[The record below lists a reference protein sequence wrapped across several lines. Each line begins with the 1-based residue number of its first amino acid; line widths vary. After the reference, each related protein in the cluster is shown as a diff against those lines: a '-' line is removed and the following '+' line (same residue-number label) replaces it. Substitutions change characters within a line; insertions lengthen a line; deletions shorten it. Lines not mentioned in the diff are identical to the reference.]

1 MPGKVLIVDE
11 LAVNRIVLKVK
22 LAAAFYAVEIASSAA
37 EARACMATASPD
49 IVLIGDSLSREDVAT
64 LLECAA
70 RTGPETPVQCI
81 MLTSDETPATR
92 LAALARGATDVICKP
107 VPDTVLLARLRNLIR
122 RRDRQAELGV
132 SGENAQF
139 LGFAERA
146 AAFEGPAKVA
156 VVTPRKRKEPSP
168 ARILHGKM
176 QMKSKLITP
185 ADILASDATEWDVLV
200 AELPEAPRMSDLA
213 FLSDLKVKLAARTAG
228 LVLIVPEGRSELIS
242 NAYDL
247 GADDVVT
254 DATDPR
260 EIDLRVA
267 SLLGAKRQLDQMRDR
282 LRDGLRASVI
292 DPLTGLY
299 NRRYAVPHLRRTLD
313 ACGATKTRCAVMLAD
328 IDHFKSVNDEYGHAT
343 GDRVLRTIADRLV
356 KVAGPQA
363 LVARTGGEEF
373 LIVLP
378 DASQDQAN
386 AIAEAICESVRCKPA
401 AQSDTPQKAVC
412 VTVSL
417 GVTMAGPVDAVL
429 PPERVIERADKAMYS
444 AKARGRNRATWL
456 RSAA

>member
-22 LAAAFYAVEIASSAA
+22 LAAAFYSVDMAA
-37 EARACMATASPD
+37 DADEALRNMKAIEPD
-49 IVLIGDSLSREDVAT
+49 IILIGDNLPREDIAR
-64 LLECAA
+64 LLDQAA
-70 RTGPETPVQCI
+70 GIDGDTAAQCI
-81 MLTSDETPATR
+81 LITSDFAASTR
-92 LAALARGATDVICKP
+92 LAALARGATDVLCKP

-122 RRDRQAELGV
+122 RRDRQAEMGM

-146 AAFEGPAKVA
+146 SSFEGPAHVA
-156 VVTPRKRKEPSP
+156 LVTPRKRKDQSP
-168 ARILHGKM
+168 ARELHDKL
-176 QMKSKLITP
+176 QIRSKLIAP
-185 ADILASDATEWDVLV
+185 ADILTSDATEWDVLV
-200 AELPEAPRMSDLA
+200 AELPPEPRMADLA
-213 FLSDLKVKLAARTAG
+213 FLSDLKVKLAGRTAG
-228 LVLIVPEGRSELIS
+228 LILIVPEDRNDLVA

-254 DATDPR
+254 EKTDPR

-267 SLLGAKRQLDQMRDR
+267 TLLGTKRQLDRMRAR

-299 NRRYAVPHLRRTLD
+299 NRRFAVPHLRRTLD
-313 ACGATKTRCAVMLAD
+313 ACGATSTQCAVMLAD
-328 IDHFKSVNDEYGHAT
+328 IDHFKSVNDAHGHT
-343 GDRVLRTIADRLV
+343 VGDRVLRTVADRLV
-356 KVAGPQA
+356 KQAGPKA

-378 DASQDQAN
+378 DTSQEA
-386 AIAEAICESVRCKPA
+386 AARAAEAICEAVRKVPVQAPCP
-401 AQSDTPQKAVC
+401 SDAIR
-412 VTVSL
+412 VTVSV
-417 GVTMAGPVDAVL
+417 GVTMAGAVDAAL
-429 PPERVIERADKAMYS
+429 PPERVIERADKAMYV

-456 RSAA
+456 RPAA